1 MSKNELIKQEP
12 DEDIKKK
19 DIRDKIIEDN
29 RLLAIA
35 IIVFVVYMTV
45 AIIYR

>member
-19 DIRDKIIEDN
+19 DIRDKIIEN
-29 RLLAIA
+29 KRLLTIT